1 MKNATAPSTF
11 REEPFPHIP
20 DDLMMALDR
29 LFPERCPDL
38 EWPMDKVRFKAGERS
53 VIRFLLRKHEEQN
66 RNILKAK
73 TN

>member
-1 MKNATAPSTF
+1 
-11 REEPFPHIP
+11 
-20 DDLMMALDR
+20 MMALDR